1 MHGVIKGHKWFW
13 GHDAYTSES
22 HSNHIEGVLNF
33 WPHTYNSGYAIDLRK
48 EQMSRKENKVKKI

>member
-1 MHGVIKGHKWFW
+1 MVLGGMTHIQV
-13 GHDAYTSES
+13 S
-22 HSNHIEGVLNF
+22 HSNNIEGVLNF